1 MHLGPDD
8 ALSEQRHT
16 GAAPLVNPRSP
27 APLLARFCKGTV
39 ASSASERTTPGTT
52 PVRVSTFVLPSA
64 RISRHS
70 SGPFLTH
77 RDMPV
82 SVRHTW
88 YPQHQRHADVR
99 SGIGRRAVFSRK
111 KKSSDAQRQCH
122 TVAAMRAGAADLV
135 SVGRSK
141 RIDATRLRRV
151 ANNHAARPHIV
162 QHLHTSSHAE
172 RHTGQQ

>member
-16 GAAPLVNPRSP
+16 GAAPFENPRSP

-82 SVRHTW
+82 SVRQTW
-88 YPQHQRHADVR
+88 RPHHQRQADAC
-99 SGIGRRAVFSRK
+99 SRRRVVFS
-111 KKSSDAQRQCH
+111 SSCVRRQQSR
-122 TVAAMRAGAADLV
+122 TAAASMRVGAPDLV
-135 SVGRSK
+135 SVGRGE
-141 RIDATRLRRV
+141 RVDAARLRRV
-151 ANNHAARPHIV
+151 ADNHPPRAHIV
-162 QHLHTSSHAE
+162 QHLHTRSHAE